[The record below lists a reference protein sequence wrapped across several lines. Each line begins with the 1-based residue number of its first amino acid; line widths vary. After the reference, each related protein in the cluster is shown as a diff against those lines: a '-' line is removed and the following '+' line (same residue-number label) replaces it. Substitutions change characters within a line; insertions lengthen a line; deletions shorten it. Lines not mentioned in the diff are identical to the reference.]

1 MTPPGVFFLAI
12 FQQTANLKQIYL
24 YDSAICQQL
33 QIDRHHFR
41 VIKNRVYSAF
51 WGFAMYVC
59 TGSVRTYI
67 AKMRNPLTIPD
78 FGCSRSG
85 NRQFCCLVQ
94 NSGCGFYRC
103 VQVEHTYFGPIK
115 RCAWRI
121 FAVAIVRI
129 SYIGTQ
135 QKGQV
140 LPFSHIKEILCKMM
154 GSVIRRPLSGRVR
167 MPSFTTSI

>member
-1 MTPPGVFFLAI
+1 MTTWVGAG
-12 FQQTANLKQIYL
+12 
-24 YDSAICQQL
+24 
-33 QIDRHHFR
+33 QIDRHHFI
-41 VIKNRVYSAF
+41 VMKNRVYSAF
-51 WGFAMYVC
+51 WGFRYVRMYRFC
-59 TGSVRTYI
+59 TYVHSKRV
-67 AKMRNPLTIPD
+67 KFSHLSD
-78 FGCSRSG
+78 FGCSQSG

-121 FAVAIVRI
+121 FTVAIVRI

-167 MPSFTTSI
+167 MLCFTTSI